1 MPESIVH
8 VSFSSA
14 GGAGS
19 VAKILSDEQ
28 TRQGMKS
35 SVLSVISS
43 DLRAA
48 PWSAPLHTI
57 AAGVDEYLVKSP
69 DFRAPIS
76 LFRDASPG
84 LESAIPSEADI
95 IHLHGLN
102 GAVTIDALTRVA
114 QDRKVVWT
122 LHDMNPFTG
131 ACHYSLGCAG
141 FVSDCSSCPAVK
153 APFHGSVKRHL
164 AKKIDAMGEI
174 PGLSIVAPS
183 GWLADLARKS
193 ATFRDHH
200 ILVIPNPVN
209 PTYLQN
215 EDDQVGD
222 GREKGFRAMAI
233 AKNLSDPVKAIDIA
247 VSAFHEVTRGISDAQ
262 LSLVGRGGETF
273 AGHNINLTGQL
284 SARELAHE
292 LSNSDVLIVPSRAEN
307 APLVIAEAAAR
318 GCIPLVA
325 DVGGMRE
332 MIKTLGH
339 GKTFSNPEE
348 LKSLLEG
355 QIKDKAQGKATD
367 RRKVAQSA
375 RTAFS
380 PEAIV
385 AGYGKVYE
393 GRE

>member
-1 MPESIVH
+1 VSESIVH

-48 PWSAPLHTI
+48 PWSAPLHTL

-69 DFRAPIS
+69 GFRAPIS
-76 LFRDASPG
+76 LLRDAAPG
-84 LESAIPSEADI
+84 LELAIPSDADI
-95 IHLHGLN
+95 IHLHGIN
-102 GAVTIDALTRVA
+102 GAVTIDALTRIGNG
-114 QDRKVVWT
+114 RKIVWT

-153 APFHGSVKRHL
+153 APFRGSVKRHL
-164 AKKIDAMGEI
+164 AKKIEAIEEI
-174 PGLSIVAPS
+174 PGLSLVAPS
-183 GWLADLARKS
+183 SWLAELARNS
-193 ATFRDHH
+193 ATFRNHD
-200 ILVIPNPVN
+200 ISVIPNPVN

-247 VSAFHEVTRGISDAQ
+247 VSAFHEATRGIGDAQ
-262 LSLVGRGGETF
+262 LSLVGGGGETF
-273 AGHNINLTGQL
+273 AGPNINLRGQL
-284 SARELAHE
+284 NARELARE
-292 LSNSDVLIVPSRAEN
+292 LSHCDVLIVPSRAEN

-332 MIKTLGH
+332 MITSLGH
-339 GKTFSNPEE
+339 GETFSHPEE
-348 LKSLLEG
+348 LASLLEG
-355 QIKDKAQGKATD
+355 QIKDRAHGEAAD
-367 RRKVAQSA
+367 RRKIAQSA
-375 RTAFS
+375 RAAFS
-380 PEAIV
+380 PEVIV
-385 AGYGKVYE
+385 ARYGKVYE
-393 GRE
+393 GKE

>member
-1 MPESIVH
+1 
-8 VSFSSA
+8 
-14 GGAGS
+14 
-19 VAKILSDEQ
+19 
-28 TRQGMKS
+28 MKS
-35 SVLSVISS
+35 SVLSVISA

-48 PWSAPLHTI
+48 PLSAALHTI

-69 DFRAPIS
+69 SFGAPIS
-76 LFRDASPG
+76 LLRDVTPG
-84 LESAIPSEADI
+84 LESAIPADADI
-95 IHLHGLN
+95 IHLHGIN
-102 GAVTIDALTRVA
+102 GAITTDALTRLA
-114 QDRKVVWT
+114 QDRKIVWT

-153 APFHGSVKRHL
+153 VPFRGSVKRHL

>member
-1 MPESIVH
+1 M
-8 VSFSSA
+8 
-14 GGAGS
+14 
-19 VAKILSDEQ
+19 AKILSDEQ
-28 TRQGMKS
+28 ARQGMKS

-43 DLRAA
+43 DLRAT
-48 PWSAPLHTI
+48 PLSVPLHTI
-57 AAGVDEYLVKSP
+57 AAGVDEYIIKSP
-69 DFRAPIS
+69 SFGAPIS
-76 LFRDASPG
+76 LLRDAAPG
-84 LESAIPSEADI
+84 LESAIPSDAEI
-95 IHLHGLN
+95 IHLHGIN
-102 GAVTIDALTRVA
+102 GAVTIDALTRIG
-114 QDRKVVWT
+114 DGRKIVWT

-131 ACHYSLGCAG
+131 ACHYALGCAG
-141 FVSDCSSCPAVK
+141 FVTDCASCPSVK

-164 AKKIDAMGEI
+164 VKKIKAMGEI
-174 PGLSIVAPS
+174 PDLSLVTPS
-183 GWLADLARKS
+183 SWLAELARNS

-200 ILVIPNPVN
+200 ISVIPNPVN
-209 PTYLQN
+209 PNYLQN

-233 AKNLSDPVKAIDIA
+233 AKNLADPVKAIDIA
-247 VSAFHEVTRGISDAQ
+247 VSAFHKATRGIGDAQ
-262 LSLVGRGGETF
+262 LSLAGRGGETF
-273 AGHNINLTGQL
+273 AGHNVKLTGQL
-284 SARELAHE
+284 SARELALE
-292 LSNSDVLIVPSRAEN
+292 LSHCDVLIVPSRAEN

-339 GKTFSNPEE
+339 GNTFSNPEE
-348 LKSLLEG
+348 LESLLEG
-355 QIKDKAQGKATD
+355 QTKVKAQGKATD

-385 AGYGKVYE
+385 ARYGRVYE